1 MLESS
6 EHVDWVDR
14 RNRCDAES
22 ISLVLLQRV
31 REDVERANRS
41 RSNGKALAV
50 NGNSERFE
58 VSADDKFDGRSICFC
73 RGKDRVSITLSGE
86 SESKRIVTWEWRHDD
101 ATCQLLLDGIKADLW
116 QISQAALYDLFFPKG

>member
-1 MLESS
+1 MLEPS

-14 RNRCDAES
+14 RNRCDSES

-50 NGNSERFE
+50 IGTSERFE
-58 VSADDKFDGRSICFC
+58 VSAEDKFDGRSVCFC
-73 RGKDRVSITLSGE
+73 RSKDRIDFMPSGK
-86 SESKRIVTWEWRHDD
+86 SKRIVTWMWQMND
-101 ATCQLLLDGIKADLW
+101 ADCQLLLDGNKAELW
-116 QISQAALYDLFFPKG
+116 QISQAALYDLFFPEG